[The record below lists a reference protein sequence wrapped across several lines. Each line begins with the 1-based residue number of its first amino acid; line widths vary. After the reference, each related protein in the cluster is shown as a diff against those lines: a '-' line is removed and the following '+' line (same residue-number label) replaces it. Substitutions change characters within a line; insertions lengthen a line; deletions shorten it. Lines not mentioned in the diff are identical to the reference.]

1 MKINKTNNTAMPTKP
16 RKNIMVLIGIVIAM
30 VVLSTLIFFGLRQV
44 FQTEDYY
51 ILNQNISAR
60 TKVTA
65 EMLEKVTTNKGG
77 APQAAISAAQVEQG
91 DIYSKYPLSAGDILT
106 ESNTG
111 LTLDTSS
118 GIPDDWSVTTIN
130 IASAK
135 AVGGQVKKGD
145 YFDILVTGEQGSK
158 FLATDVLA
166 LNVAEDTISSE
177 DSTGKTLVNKEMQYT
192 IGAPSSVI
200 ATITDAIDSGK
211 FASVRIVLS
220 PRSISYKERELQGI
234 DGVFSADME
243 TPLVSL
249 KEGTDPSFTS
259 VLRDNDG
266 RPVTPSN
273 CLAGIIQ
280 PEELCSKI
288 EITDEDRSEH
298 GGQENTNPPAQSET
312 KEETQEET
320 VKETQEETEKETQS
334 ENN

>member
-1 MKINKTNNTAMPTKP
+1 MKINRTSNTAVPTKP
-16 RKNIMVLIGIVIAM
+16 RKNIIVLIGIVIAM

-51 ILNQNISAR
+51 ILNQNIPAR
-60 TKVTA
+60 TKVTV
-65 EMLEKVTTNKGG
+65 EMLEKITTNKGG
-77 APQAAISAAQVEQG
+77 APQAAISAAQVKQG
-91 DIYSKYPLSAGDILT
+91 DVYSKYPLFAGDILT

-111 LTLDTSS
+111 LTLDTSA

-130 IASAK
+130 IASSK

-177 DSTGKTLVNKEMQYT
+177 DSSGNTLINKEMQYT

-200 ATITDAIDSGK
+200 AVITDAIDSGK
-211 FASVRIVLS
+211 FASTRIVLS
-220 PRSISYKERELQGI
+220 PRSVSYKERELQEI
-234 DGVFSADME
+234 EGVFSANME

-249 KEGTDPSFTS
+249 KEGTDPSFTT
-259 VLRDNDG
+259 VLRDDNG
-266 RPVTPSN
+266 RPVTPAN
-273 CLAGIIQ
+273 CLAGEVK

-288 EITDEDRSEH
+288 EITEEDRSKYEEQ
-298 GGQENTNPPAQSET
+298 GTETSIPDYQETQQET
-312 KEETQEET
+312 IEETTTETIEEP
-320 VKETQEETEKETQS
+320 QS
-334 ENN
+334 DNQ